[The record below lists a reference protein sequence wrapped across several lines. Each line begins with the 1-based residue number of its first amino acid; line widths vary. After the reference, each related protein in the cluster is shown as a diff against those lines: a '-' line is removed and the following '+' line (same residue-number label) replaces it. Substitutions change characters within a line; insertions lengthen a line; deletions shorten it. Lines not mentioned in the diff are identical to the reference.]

1 MGWVAL
7 TVGVAMGGG
16 VGGGAVAL
24 LSAAAVIIVIGV
36 WRWAFVPY
44 VALTDQGVEVQN
56 RLLRASVPYSDISE
70 VRGGYYGL
78 TIVTKRD
85 EIVTAWAVQKSNW
98 ARWTKKQTRADA
110 VRAAIMARVASPES
124 R

>member
-1 MGWVAL
+1 
-7 TVGVAMGGG
+7 MGGG

-24 LSAAAVIIVIGV
+24 LAASAVVIVLGV
-36 WRWAFVPY
+36 WRWGFVPY
-44 VALTDQGVEVQN
+44 VELTDQGVEVQN

-78 TIVTKRD
+78 TIVTKRN
-85 EIVTAWAVQKSNW
+85 ETVTAWAVQKSNW

-110 VRAAIMARVASPES
+110 VRAAIMARAASPES
-124 R
+124 H